1 MPPFNDKVA
10 LVTGGARG
18 IGKTIAEKFASS
30 GASVVVV
37 DMDLPGIQ
45 QTTAGI
51 EAMGRKT
58 LGLKCNVA
66 DAADVEAMVAKI
78 QETFPRIDIL
88 VNNAGI
94 TRDNL
99 LIRMA
104 EQDWDMVLDVNLKGP
119 FLLTKAVSRIMMK
132 QRYGRI
138 INVASVVGII
148 GNAGQANY
156 SASKGG
162 LIALTRSVAR
172 ELASRQITCNAV
184 APGFIRTA
192 MTDGLSEEVKTAF
205 MKSIP
210 LGRMGTAEDIA
221 GVVLFLASDEAAYVT
236 GQVVSIDGGM
246 FMG

>member
-1 MPPFNDKVA
+1 MSPFNDKVA

-221 GVVLFLASDEAAYVT
+221 AVVLFLASDEAAYVT

>member
-1 MPPFNDKVA
+1 MY
-10 LVTGGARG
+10 
-18 IGKTIAEKFASS
+18 
-30 GASVVVV
+30 
-37 DMDLPGIQ
+37 LPGIQ

-221 GVVLFLASDEAAYVT
+221 AVVLFLASDEAAYVT

>member
-1 MPPFNDKVA
+1 MPLLNDKVA

-18 IGKTIAEKFASS
+18 IGKTIALQFAAS
-30 GASVVVV
+30 GAHVVVV
-37 DMDLPGIQ
+37 DTDSAGIQ
-45 QTTAGI
+45 ETAAEV
-51 EAMGRKT
+51 EAAGRKS
-58 LGLKCNVA
+58 LALKCNVA
-66 DAADVEAMVAKI
+66 DAAEVEAMVAKV

-104 EQDWDMVLDVNLKGP
+104 EQDWDLVLDVNLKGP
-119 FLLTKAVSRIMMK
+119 FLLTKAVSRVMMK

-138 INVASVVGII
+138 VNVASVVGII

-172 ELASRQITCNAV
+172 ELASRQVTCNAV

-192 MTDGLSEEVKTAF
+192 MTDNLSEEVRTAF

-210 LGRMGTAEDIA
+210 LQRMGTAEDIA
-221 GVVLFLASDEAAYVT
+221 GVVLFLASDEASYIT